1 MQIYTPVEKFYIAVS
16 EVCLCHPS
24 LCSPLA
30 LCLLLALPSICA
42 KFVTSSRVILL
53 SSFSPLIYLL
63 LYQVWQHQLDE
74 KARATTQAK
83 LSDAD
88 ITEVDGKQVFQ
99 EAERKV
105 ASCPPNAVC
114 CLLYGVSFVIMFVGS
129 VRRDWAQEPEFDL
142 Q

>member
-1 MQIYTPVEKFYIAVS
+1 
-16 EVCLCHPS
+16 
-24 LCSPLA
+24 
-30 LCLLLALPSICA
+30 LLLALPSICA

-88 ITEVDGKQVFQ
+88 ITEVDGNQVFQ

-105 ASCPPNAVC
+105 PQCNNSVTSVQQQCNKSRLPSPHHHDLLHRPCMKMLLHKNANE
-114 CLLYGVSFVIMFVGS
+114 S
-129 VRRDWAQEPEFDL
+129 VKTTG
-142 Q
+142 